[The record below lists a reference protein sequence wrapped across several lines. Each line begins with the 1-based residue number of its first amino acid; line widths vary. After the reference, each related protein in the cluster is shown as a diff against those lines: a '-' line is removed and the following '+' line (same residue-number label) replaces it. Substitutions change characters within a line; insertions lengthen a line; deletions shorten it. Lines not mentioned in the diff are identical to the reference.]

1 MKMLKG
7 AKALPPLVDVEK
19 PGNPHYWISPAIPWM
34 PAREICGDNFSGI
47 MLTACIVRGPK
58 GKKFMELRLVRKKMV
73 LKLSGEAMPEGA
85 DQVVAWGCIPLDKFM
100 EDTFMPKTMTAI
112 RYRFSF
118 WEKKV
123 EACAALDAGKTLERS
138 QIVVDIHRGKD
149 KPVKGFDSVEDAAM
163 AFTFNEGAEKFRK
176 WRDACAKEV

>member
-34 PAREICGDNFSGI
+34 PAREICGDKFSGI
-47 MLTACIVRGPK
+47 MLTACIVRRPK
-58 GKKFMELRLVRKKMV
+58 GKKFMELRLVRKKML
-73 LKLSGEAMPEGA
+73 LKLSGEAIPEGA

-123 EACAALDAGKTLERS
+123 EACAALDVGKTLERS

-149 KPVKGFDSVEDAAM
+149 KPVKCFYSVEDAAM